1 MITDLRKNH
10 ILGVARKLQQ
20 LSYQFFQNDE
30 EKAREMFLI
39 GWLHDFGYEFV
50 DKNTVIQH
58 PFKGAEI
65 LNRTGFK
72 YAQVIA
78 QHGDPEIKE
87 MNDELF
93 LLNCADMMIGP
104 NGEEMTLAERVQ
116 NMILRFGEN
125 SEAHLKAIKMKNLLE
140 KDPRYKY
147 IQA

>member
-1 MITDLRKNH
+1 MITEFRKNH

-20 LSYQFFQNDE
+20 LSEQFFPNNE

-50 DKNTVIQH
+50 DKNTVVDH
-58 PFKGAEI
+58 PFRGAEI

-72 YAQVIA
+72 YTQVIA

-87 MNDELF
+87 MSDELF
-93 LLNCADMMIGP
+93 LLNCADMMTGP
-104 NGEEMTLAERVQ
+104 NGEQMTLAERVE
-116 NMILRFGEN
+116 NMITRFGEN

-140 KDPRYKY
+140 QDPRYNK
-147 IQA
+147 IK